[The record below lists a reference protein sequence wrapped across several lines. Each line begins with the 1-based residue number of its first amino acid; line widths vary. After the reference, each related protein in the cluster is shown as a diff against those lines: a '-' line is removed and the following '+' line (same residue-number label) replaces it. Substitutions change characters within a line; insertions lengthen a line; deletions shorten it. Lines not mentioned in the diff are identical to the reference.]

1 MMKILIIWLSCLF
14 MVTGVCA
21 SELEIISLRHRSAD
35 QLIPIIQPLLDK
47 DEVVTGMNDQL
58 ILRASPRTIAQIKRL
73 LDEIDTVP
81 RSLNI
86 TVMQDVD
93 SETLARLTEVSG
105 STGRT
110 VRLTLPGAAGGG
122 LGRDTLTARIIS
134 TRSLEDDKKTQ
145 HIRVLEGSRA
155 LISGGQRM
163 PVPER
168 QVVQTPWGT
177 QVVETTRY
185 RDVASGFYVLP
196 RLNGE
201 QVTLEIS
208 TQNDSLAP
216 NTNQV
221 NPDSMQTTRIQNSS
235 SIVSGRLG
243 EWISLGGLGQQSN
256 TDNSTIS
263 SRSSSRL
270 DEQRT
275 ILIKV
280 EEVN

>member
-1 MMKILIIWLSCLF
+1 MKILIIWLSCLF